1 MLLMDVKYCVVFYT
15 LLMASLNH
23 INIVTEKEMLSTPIQ
38 RLIPLLLYRYYI
50 EDDEEPCTHHLEIE
64 PAIYHVSI
72 KSAYCIT

>member
-1 MLLMDVKYCVVFYT
+1 MLKHVYFTQVKFK
-15 LLMASLNH
+15 SH
-23 INIVTEKEMLSTPIQ
+23 IYIVTEKEMLSTPIQ
-38 RLIPLLLYRYYI
+38 RLIPLLPYRYYI